1 MRKFAAILL
10 CGCVSAFGWGGEGH
24 SLVAR
29 IAWDE
34 LTPAVRAKVS
44 EILGPGVAI
53 QSVASWADQVRNQR
67 RETGPWHYIDIPI
80 DQPHLDMARD
90 CAQIGRAHV

>member
-24 SLVAR
+24 IAVAR

-34 LTPAVRAKVS
+34 LTPATRVRVT
-44 EILGPGVAI
+44 EILGSGWTI
-53 QSVASWADQVRNQR
+53 Q
-67 RETGPWHYIDIPI
+67 
-80 DQPHLDMARD
+80 
-90 CAQIGRAHV
+90 